1 MNPRDLN
8 NLSYIMSLDTTQFDE
23 WMLTASNDDV
33 DYAIEIIKARRVEL
47 IIAEQDLL
55 EDELDVSEAQAVL
68 SKYTLKG

>member
-1 MNPRDLN
+1 
-8 NLSYIMSLDTTQFDE
+8 MSLDTTQFDE